1 MSVVELRIGP
11 ADHGRPMTLDEFLE
25 AEEEPGYRYE
35 LARGVLEV
43 SEVPDDDHG
52 QVIDN
57 LRESISLYRRDHRDR
72 IIRIA
77 HSGEVRLIIPEL
89 ESGRHP
95 DLAIVF
101 RRAPVDARRRQIPQ
115 WVSEVVSPGK
125 KARERDYEAKS
136 EEYLVLGIDEY
147 WIIDPRDRTVTV
159 RIRVEGTEGPTWS
172 ERVFRGDQV
181 IVSALLPGF
190 RGTVAELWAGVEP
203 EDENGE

>member
-1 MSVVELRIGP
+1 MPVVKPRIGP

-43 SEVPDDDHG
+43 SEVPGRVHWR
-52 QVIDN
+52 VTDN
-57 LRESISLYRRDHRDR
+57 LREAISLYRRDHPGR
-72 IIRIA
+72 IDLIG
-77 HSGEVRLIIPEL
+77 HSGDVRLIIPGS

-101 RRAPVDARRRQIPQ
+101 RGAAGPD

-125 KARERDYEAKS
+125 AARERDYDTKS

-159 RIRVEGTEGPTWS
+159 RIRVEGPEGPSWS
-172 ERVFRGDQV
+172 ERVVRGDEV

-190 RGTVAELWAGVEP
+190 RGTVAELWVGVEP
-203 EDENGE
+203 EDDNGE